1 MTQALQR
8 AVRDYVD
15 AHGDASGVAATPL
28 RGVGMMRAHEPTG
41 IVKSIY
47 KPLVCLILQ
56 GAKQVTA
63 GAETYTFA
71 AGQSALV
78 GADVPVASRVT
89 RASRAEPY
97 LALAIELDMTVLL
110 DLSTQPGGPT
120 DAVTAAPAVLV
131 DDTDAAVA
139 DCALR
144 LMRLLDRAD
153 AIPVLHPAIMRE
165 LHYWLL
171 AGRHGPAVRG
181 LACPG
186 GAARRIARAVAV
198 LRGEFDRPLRVDRLA
213 AAAGM
218 SPSSFHHHFRAV
230 TSVSPM
236 QFRKQ
241 LRLIEARRRMLGDGL
256 PAGRAA
262 LEVGYQSVTQFTRE
276 YGRMFGLPPG
286 RDMSESRAAE
296 RPAFRQ
302 EHGPQ
307 GSSPKA

>member
-15 AHGDASGVAATPL
+15 AHGDAFGIAATPL
-28 RGVGMMRAHEPTG
+28 RGVGMMRAYEPTG
-41 IVKSIY
+41 LMKSIY
-47 KPLVCLILQ
+47 KPLICLILQ

-71 AGQSALV
+71 AGRSALV
-78 GADVPVASRVT
+78 SADVPIVSRVT
-89 RASRAEPY
+89 RASRTEPY

-110 DLSTQPGGPT
+110 DLSTQLGGST
-120 DAVTAAPAVLV
+120 DAMTAVPAVPAVLVPAVLV

-144 LMRLLDRAD
+144 LMRLLDRVD
-153 AIPVLHPAIMRE
+153 AIPVLHPAITRE

-171 AGRHGPAVRG
+171 AGRHGRAVRR
-181 LACPG
+181 LTCPG
-186 GAARRIARAVAV
+186 GAAQRIARAVAV
-198 LRGEFDRPLRVDRLA
+198 LRGEFDHPLRVERLA

-230 TSVSPM
+230 TSLSPI
-236 QFRKQ
+236 QFQKQ
-241 LRLIEARRRMLGDGL
+241 LRLIEARRRMLDDGL
-256 PAGRAA
+256 QAGRAA
-262 LEVGYQSVTQFTRE
+262 LEVGYESVTQFTRE

-286 RDMSESRAAE
+286 RDMSESRAA
-296 RPAFRQ
+296 
-302 EHGPQ
+302 
-307 GSSPKA
+307 